1 MTHKNGVIFR
11 NFGNHPIFY
20 FSPKWYRERFFV
32 VLTYQKLRR
41 HNDLIRISKAERAAI
56 YKLYPELRVPR
67 TATGKYWLCEEEK
80 YLRVI
85 PHNKDA
91 AALLDVID
99 RRRARLAALAE
110 EDNA

>member
-1 MTHKNGVIFR
+1 M
-11 NFGNHPIFY
+11 
-20 FSPKWYRERFFV
+20 
-32 VLTYQKLRR
+32 
-41 HNDLIRISKAERAAI
+41 IRISKAERATI

-67 TATGKYWLCEEEK
+67 TATGKYWCEEEK

-110 EDNA
+110 EANA

>member
-1 MTHKNGVIFR
+1 M
-11 NFGNHPIFY
+11 
-20 FSPKWYRERFFV
+20 
-32 VLTYQKLRR
+32 
-41 HNDLIRISKAERAAI
+41 IRITKAERATI

-91 AALLDVID
+91 
-99 RRRARLAALAE
+99 
-110 EDNA
+110 NA

>member
-1 MTHKNGVIFR
+1 M
-11 NFGNHPIFY
+11 
-20 FSPKWYRERFFV
+20 
-32 VLTYQKLRR
+32 
-41 HNDLIRISKAERAAI
+41 IRISKAERATI

-110 EDNA
+110 EDNARRLTGSEKKMRASTPTFTVSVTSKSRLALGRT